1 MISNR
6 FVSRFFFH
14 WYEKLCSLAVP
25 LGVREPWK
33 KAVITCTGWNF
44 TFFVVFQCLECRLNC
59 WSCMSSFFSG
69 LRQWVFFPM
78 FAHSFTSIFPFFSF
92 LKNLFFR
99 SCFHTHTPNNPRQRW
114 KTRCSCFIPVKLIEH
129 NCHLDSSSAFPPFP
143 PKLFYFTRNK
153 YPLHIWLRGKSGDD
167 SSFYLDKF
175 LDSVVPWAGFY
186 GDTRFI
192 QNINY
197 WNDSWE
203 GLDCTE
209 HWGTTIKQDR

>member
-92 LKNLFFR
+92 LKIYFLGAVPI
-99 SCFHTHTPNNPRQRW
+99 HTAQTIPGKGGKHVVLASFQLNW
-114 KTRCSCFIPVKLIEH
+114 LHIIVIWIPVLLFLH
-129 NCHLDSSSAFPPFP
+129 FHLSF
-143 PKLFYFTRNK
+143 FT
-153 YPLHIWLRGKSGDD
+153 LLG
-167 SSFYLDKF
+167 
-175 LDSVVPWAGFY
+175 
-186 GDTRFI
+186 
-192 QNINY
+192 INTHCIF
-197 WNDSWE
+197 
-203 GLDCTE
+203 GLEERVGMILLST
-209 HWGTTIKQDR
+209 